1 MLATIPHCAMKL
13 LSRLPLRALLTLPYL
28 ALVLGTAIVIG
39 VLSYA
44 AGRDAVDN
52 LSGQLLTETVHRIEQ
67 AVEGHVS
74 GSAAVLE
81 LAFPKGI
88 AAPDSISDDLPALRQ
103 RFWLATSVH
112 RDPNNYAYYGDRQG
126 RFIGLWRSS
135 ENDAE
140 LRLRTTGEGPRSLYH
155 YSGIAGDLGAGDVET
170 RIFEP
175 RDRPWYKAG
184 AANALQT
191 WTSIYIDFKLQEL
204 VATRARRV
212 NDRAGAFKGVVAT
225 DISLRQVTSFLQRLA
240 LSSNGVAMV
249 MEKDGNLIGVSRGAH
264 VQTRADGTAV
274 RLNAAQSTDPLVAQT
289 YAAVRAL
296 ADTAGDA
303 LPHTTVF
310 TAPDGSAVQV
320 GYARLTDEAGLDW
333 LIMVAVLR
341 HDFLH
346 GIIDNFRRTV
356 LLAAVAAVVVLLTGL
371 VVLATVT
378 RELRE
383 LAAAARRV
391 GQGSTTPL
399 ADSARNDELGDLAR
413 SFAEMQRRLLTDP
426 LTGLA
431 NREALI
437 RRAEDRI
444 VQQRRRG
451 DPRPF
456 GVLFIDINHFKMIND
471 EFGHDVG
478 DAVLRELARRL
489 AAAVRPGDLVA
500 RFAGDEFLVLLDS
513 VDRREDAERVCATLE
528 EVLRQPLELLTGS
541 AMLVPALGA
550 AIGIAVYPEDGQD
563 VETLVRH
570 ADQHMYTRKRES

>member
-1 MLATIPHCAMKL
+1 MKL
-13 LSRLPLRALLTLPYL
+13 LSRLPLRALLTLPYV

-81 LAFPKGI
+81 VAFPKGI
-88 AAPDSISDDLPALRQ
+88 AAPESIQDELPALRT

-112 RDPNNYAYYGDRQG
+112 RDPNNYAYYGDRDG

-135 ENDAE
+135 ESDAE
-140 LRLRTTGEGPRSLYH
+140 LRLRPTGAGPRDLYH
-155 YSGIAGDLGAGDVET
+155 YSGIAGEPGKPDIET

-175 RDRPWYKAG
+175 RERPWYKAG
-184 AANALQT
+184 SASALQT

-212 NDRAGAFKGVVAT
+212 NDRNGAFKGVVAT

-249 MEKDGNLIGVSRGAH
+249 LEKDGNLIGVSRGEH
-264 VQTRADGTAV
+264 IKKQPDSTNV
-274 RLNAAQSTDPLVAQT
+274 RLNAADSADPLVAAT
-289 YAAVRAL
+289 YAAVRGL
-296 ADTAGDA
+296 ADTAADA
-303 LPHTTVF
+303 RPHTTVF
-310 TAPDGSAVQV
+310 PAPDGSPVQV
-320 GYARLTDEAGLDW
+320 GYARLTDDAGLDW
-333 LIMVAVLR
+333 LIMVAVPR
-341 HDFLH
+341 QDFLH
-346 GIIDNFRRTV
+346 GILDNFRRTV
-356 LLAAVAAVVVLLTGL
+356 LLAVVAAVVVMLTGML
-371 VVLATVT
+371 VLSTVT
-378 RELRE
+378 RELRQ

-391 GQGSTTPL
+391 GQGSTAPFDESRRT
-399 ADSARNDELGDLAR
+399 DELGDLSR

-437 RRAEDRI
+437 RRVEDRI

-456 GVLFIDINHFKMIND
+456 GLLFIDINHFKKIND
-471 EFGHDVG
+471 EFGHDIG
-478 DAVLRELARRL
+478 DAVLQELARRL
-489 AAAVRPGDLVA
+489 GAAVRAEDLVA

-513 VDRREDAERVCATLE
+513 INRREDAERVRETLE
-528 EVLRQPLELLTGS
+528 EVLRQPLERLTGS
-541 AMLVPALGA
+541 TTLVPALGA
-550 AIGIAVYPEDGQD
+550 AIGVAVYPEDGQD
-563 VETLVRH
+563 VDTLVRH
-570 ADQHMYTRKRES
+570 ADQHMYTRKREH

>member
-1 MLATIPHCAMKL
+1 MKL
-13 LSRLPLRALLTLPYL
+13 LSRLPLRALLTLPYV

-81 LAFPKGI
+81 VAFPKGI
-88 AAPDSISDDLPALRQ
+88 AAPESIQDELPALRT

-112 RDPNNYAYYGDRQG
+112 RDPNNYAYYGDRDG

-135 ENDAE
+135 ESDAE
-140 LRLRTTGEGPRSLYH
+140 LRLRPTGAGPRDLYH
-155 YSGIAGDLGAGDVET
+155 YSGIAGEPGKPDVET

-175 RDRPWYKAG
+175 RERPWYKAG
-184 AANALQT
+184 AASALQT

-212 NDRAGAFKGVVAT
+212 NDRDGAFKGVVAT
-225 DISLRQVTSFLQRLA
+225 DISLRQVTAFLQRLA

-249 MEKDGNLIGVSRGAH
+249 LEKDGNLIGVSRGEH
-264 VQTRADGTAV
+264 IKKQPDGTNV
-274 RLNAAQSTDPLVAQT
+274 RLNAADSADPLVAAT
-289 YAAVRAL
+289 YAAVRGL
-296 ADTAGDA
+296 ADTAADA
-303 LPHTTVF
+303 RPHTTVF
-310 TAPDGSAVQV
+310 PAPDGSPVQV
-320 GYARLTDEAGLDW
+320 GYARLTDDAGLDW
-333 LIMVAVLR
+333 LIMVAVPR

-346 GIIDNFRRTV
+346 GILDNFRRTV
-356 LLAAVAAVVVLLTGL
+356 LLAAVAAVVVMLTGML
-371 VVLATVT
+371 VLSTVT
-378 RELRE
+378 RELRQ
-383 LAAAARRV
+383 LASAARRV
-391 GQGSTTPL
+391 GQGSTAPF
-399 ADSARNDELGDLAR
+399 DESRRKDELGDLSR

-437 RRAEDRI
+437 RRVEDRI

-456 GVLFIDINHFKMIND
+456 GLLFIDINHFKKIND
-471 EFGHDVG
+471 EFGHDIG
-478 DAVLRELARRL
+478 DAVLQELARRL
-489 AAAVRPGDLVA
+489 GAAVRAEDLVA

-513 VDRREDAERVCATLE
+513 IDRREDAERVRELLE
-528 EVLRQPLELLTGS
+528 EVLRQPLERLTGS
-541 AMLVPALGA
+541 TTLAPALGA
-550 AIGIAVYPEDGQD
+550 AIGVAVYPEDGQD
-563 VETLVRH
+563 VDTLVRH
-570 ADQHMYTRKRES
+570 ADQHMYTRKREL

>member
-1 MLATIPHCAMKL
+1 MKL
-13 LSRLPLRALLTLPYL
+13 LSRLPLRALLTLPYV

-81 LAFPKGI
+81 VAFPKGI
-88 AAPDSISDDLPALRQ
+88 AAPESVADELPALRT

-112 RDPNNYAYYGDRQG
+112 RDPNNYAYYGDRNG

-135 ENDAE
+135 ETDAE
-140 LRLRTTGEGPRSLYH
+140 LRLRTEGSGPRTLYH
-155 YSGIAGDLGAGDVET
+155 YSGINGDMGTGAPET

-175 RDRPWYKAG
+175 RERPWYKAG
-184 AANALQT
+184 AANTLQT
-191 WTSIYIDFKLQEL
+191 WTSIYIDFKLQAL

-212 NDRAGAFKGVVAT
+212 TDRNGAFAGVVAT
-225 DISLRQVTSFLQRLA
+225 DLSLQQVTSFLQHLA
-240 LSSNGVAMV
+240 LSSHGVAMV

-264 VQTRADGTAV
+264 IKKQPDGSDV
-274 RLNAAQSTDPLVAQT
+274 RLNAADSTDPMVSST
-289 YAAVRAL
+289 YAAVRGL
-296 ADTAGDA
+296 ADTAADA

-310 TAPDGSAVQV
+310 NGPDGSPVQV

-333 LIMVAVLR
+333 LIMVAVPR
-341 HDFLH
+341 QDFLH
-346 GIIDNFRRTV
+346 GVIDNFRRTV
-356 LLAAVAAVVVLLTGL
+356 LLAVVAAVIVMLTGTL
-371 VVLATVT
+371 VLSTVT

-391 GQGSTTPL
+391 GQGSIAAFGESL
-399 ADSARNDELGDLAR
+399 RKDELGDLAR
-413 SFAEMQRRLLTDP
+413 SFADMQRRLLTDP

-431 NREALI
+431 NREALL
-437 RRAEDRI
+437 RRVEDRI

-456 GVLFIDINHFKMIND
+456 GVLFVDINPFKTIND
-471 EFGHDVG
+471 EFGHDIG
-478 DAVLRELARRL
+478 DAVLQELGRRL
-489 AAAVRPGDLVA
+489 SAAVRADDLVA

-513 VDRREDAERVCATLE
+513 VERREDAERVCANLE
-528 EVLRQPLELLTGS
+528 ELLRQPLEVLTGS
-541 AMLVPALGA
+541 SSLAPALGA
-550 AIGIAVYPEDGQD
+550 AIGVAIYPEDGQD
-563 VETLVRH
+563 VDTLVRH
-570 ADQHMYTRKRES
+570 ADQAMYLRKRGD

>member
-1 MLATIPHCAMKL
+1 MKL
-13 LSRLPLRALLTLPYL
+13 LSRLPLRALLTLPYV

-39 VLSYA
+39 ILSYA

-67 AVEGHVS
+67 AVEGHVA
-74 GSAAVLE
+74 GSEAVLE
-81 LAFPKGI
+81 VAFPKGI
-88 AAPDSISDDLPALRQ
+88 AAPESIADELPALRT

-112 RDPNNYAYYGDRQG
+112 RDPNNYAYYGDSQG

-135 ENDAE
+135 ESDAE
-140 LRLRTTGEGPRSLYH
+140 LRLRPTGEGPRKLYH
-155 YSGIAGDLGAGDVET
+155 YSGIAGDLGTPAVEQ

-191 WTSIYIDFKLQEL
+191 WTSIYVDFKLQEL

-212 NDRAGAFKGVVAT
+212 NDRNGAFKGVVAT
-225 DISLRQVTSFLQRLA
+225 DLSLRQVTSFLQRLA

-249 MEKDGNLIGVSRGAH
+249 LEKDGNLIGVSRGAPM
-264 VQTRADGTAV
+264 QKKSDGTTV
-274 RLNAAQSTDPLVAQT
+274 RLNAAQSTDPLVTAT
-289 YAAVRAL
+289 YAAVRGL
-296 ADTAGDA
+296 ADAAADA
-303 LPHTTVF
+303 RPHTTVF
-310 TAPDGSAVQV
+310 NAADGSPVQV

-333 LIMVAVLR
+333 LIMVAVPR
-341 HDFLH
+341 QDFLH
-346 GIIDNFRRTV
+346 GILDNFRRTV
-356 LLAAVAAVVVLLTGL
+356 LLAVLAALVVMLTGTL
-371 VVLATVT
+371 VLSTVT

-391 GQGSTTPL
+391 GQGSTAALPE
-399 ADSARNDELGDLAR
+399 SRRKDELGDLAR
-413 SFAEMQRRLLTDP
+413 SFSEMQRRLLTDP

-437 RRAEDRI
+437 RRVEDRI

-456 GVLFIDINHFKMIND
+456 GVLFIDINNFKTIND
-471 EFGHDVG
+471 EFGHDIG
-478 DAVLRELARRL
+478 DAVLQELGRRL
-489 AAAVRPGDLVA
+489 AAAVRTDDLVA

-513 VDRREDAERVCATLE
+513 VDRREDAERVVANLE
-528 EVLRQPLELLTGS
+528 ELLRRPLEVLTGS
-541 AMLVPALGA
+541 TTLAPALGA
-550 AIGIAVYPEDGQD
+550 AIGVAIYPEDGQD
-563 VETLVRH
+563 VDTLVRH
-570 ADQHMYTRKRES
+570 ADQQMYLRKRDA

>member
-1 MLATIPHCAMKL
+1 MKL
-13 LSRLPLRALLTLPYL
+13 LSRLPLRALLTLPYVL
-28 ALVLGTAIVIG
+28 LVLGTAIVIG

-81 LAFPKGI
+81 VAFPKGI
-88 AAPDSISDDLPALRQ
+88 AAPASIVDELPALRT

-135 ENDAE
+135 ETDAE
-140 LRLRTTGEGPRSLYH
+140 LRLRPTGEGPRSLYH
-155 YSGIAGDLGAGDVET
+155 YSGINGDLGRPDAET

-175 RDRPWYKAG
+175 RERPWYKAG
-184 AANALQT
+184 AANTLQT
-191 WTSIYIDFKLQEL
+191 WTSIYIDFKLQQL

-212 NDRAGAFKGVVAT
+212 TDRDGAFAGVVAT
-225 DISLRQVTSFLQRLA
+225 DLSLQQVTSFLQRLA

-264 VQTRADGTAV
+264 IHKQADGTNV
-274 RLNAAQSTDPLVAQT
+274 RLNAANSTDPLVAQT
-289 YAAVRAL
+289 YAAVRGM
-296 ADTAGDA
+296 ADTAGDSR
-303 LPHTTVF
+303 PHTTVYN
-310 TAPDGSAVQV
+310 TADGSPVQV

-333 LIMVAVLR
+333 LIMVAVPR
-341 HDFLH
+341 QDFLH

-356 LLAAVAAVVVLLTGL
+356 ILSIVAAVIVMLTGTL
-371 VVLATVT
+371 VLTTVT
-378 RELRE
+378 RELRR

-391 GQGSTTPL
+391 GQGSTAALPESQRT
-399 ADSARNDELGDLAR
+399 DELGDLAR
-413 SFAEMQRRLLTDP
+413 SFSDMQRRLLTDP

-437 RRAEDRI
+437 RRVEDRI

-456 GVLFIDINHFKMIND
+456 GVLFIDINNFKTIND
-471 EFGHDVG
+471 EFGHDIG
-478 DAVLRELARRL
+478 DAVLQELGRRL
-489 AAAVRPGDLVA
+489 AAAVRADDLVA

-513 VDRREDAERVCATLE
+513 VDRREDAERVGANLE
-528 EVLRQPLELLTGS
+528 ELLRQPLEALTGS
-541 AMLVPALGA
+541 KTLAPALGA
-550 AIGIAVYPEDGQD
+550 AIGVAVYPEDGQD
-563 VETLVRH
+563 VDTLVRH
-570 ADQHMYTRKRES
+570 ADQKMYLRKRVS

>member
-1 MLATIPHCAMKL
+1 MKL
-13 LSRLPLRALLTLPYL
+13 LSRLPLRALLTLPYV

-39 VLSYA
+39 VLSYS

-81 LAFPKGI
+81 VAFPKGI
-88 AAPDSISDDLPALRQ
+88 PAPESITEDLPSLRT

-112 RDPNNYAYYGDRQG
+112 RDPNNYAYYGDRDG

-135 ENDAE
+135 ESDAE
-140 LRLRTTGEGPRSLYH
+140 LRLRPSGQGPRDIYH
-155 YSGIAGDLGAGDVET
+155 YSGIAGELGKPDIET

-175 RDRPWYKAG
+175 RERPWYKAG
-184 AANALQT
+184 AASALQT

-212 NDRAGAFKGVVAT
+212 NDRNGAFKGVVAT

-249 MEKDGNLIGVSRGAH
+249 LEKDGNLIGVSRGDH
-264 VQTRADGTAV
+264 IKKQPDGTNV
-274 RLNAAQSTDPLVAQT
+274 RLNAASSNDPLVAAT
-289 YAAVRAL
+289 YAAVRGL
-296 ADTAGDA
+296 ADTSADS

-310 TAPDGSAVQV
+310 SAPDGSPVQV

-333 LIMVAVLR
+333 LIMVAVPR
-341 HDFLH
+341 QDFLK
-346 GIIDNFRRTV
+346 GILSNFRRTV
-356 LLAAVAAVVVLLTGL
+356 LLAAVAAVVVMLTGML
-371 VVLATVT
+371 VLSTVT
-378 RELRE
+378 RELRQ

-391 GQGSTTPL
+391 GQGSTAPFNE
-399 ADSARNDELGDLAR
+399 SQRRDELGDLAR
-413 SFAEMQRRLLTDP
+413 SFSDMQRRLLTDP

-456 GVLFIDINHFKMIND
+456 ALLFIDINHFKMIND
-471 EFGHDVG
+471 EFGHDIG
-478 DAVLRELARRL
+478 DAVLQELARRL
-489 AAAVRPGDLVA
+489 SAAVRVEDLVA

-513 VDRREDAERVCATLE
+513 IDRREDAERVCATLE
-528 EVLRQPLELLTGS
+528 EVLRQPLERLTGS
-541 AMLVPALGA
+541 TSLVPALGA
-550 AIGIAVYPEDGQD
+550 AIGVAVYPEDGQD

-570 ADQHMYTRKRES
+570 ADQHMYTRKRDG

>member
-1 MLATIPHCAMKL
+1 MKL

-28 ALVLGTAIVIG
+28 VLVSGTAIVIG

-44 AGRDAVDN
+44 AGRDTVDD

-81 LAFPKGI
+81 VAFPKGI
-88 AAPDSISDDLPALRQ
+88 AAPESISAELPALRE

-112 RDPNNYAYYGDRQG
+112 RDPNNYAYYGDRDG

-140 LRLRTTGEGPRSLYH
+140 LRLRSEGSGPRSLYH
-155 YSGIAGDLGAGDVET
+155 YSGIAGDLGRPDLET

-184 AANALQT
+184 AANTLQT
-191 WTSIYIDFKLQEL
+191 WTSIYIDFKLQQL

-225 DISLRQVTSFLQRLA
+225 DLSLQQVTSFLQRLA
-240 LSSNGVAMV
+240 LSANGLAMV

-264 VQTRADGTAV
+264 IRKQPDGADV
-274 RLNAAQSTDPLVAQT
+274 RLNASDSPDPLVRAT
-289 YAAVRAL
+289 YAAVRGL

-303 LPHTTVF
+303 HPHTTVF

-320 GYARLTDEAGLDW
+320 GYARLTDDAGLDW
-333 LIMVAVLR
+333 LIMVAVPR
-341 HDFLH
+341 KDFLH
-346 GIIDNFRRTV
+346 GILDNFRRTV
-356 LLAAVAAVVVLLTGL
+356 LLAVIAAIFVMLTGTL
-371 VVLATVT
+371 VLSTVT
-378 RELRE
+378 RELRR

-391 GQGSTTPL
+391 GEGSTAPFAESLRT
-399 ADSARNDELGDLAR
+399 DELGDLAR
-413 SFAEMQRRLLTDP
+413 SFADMQRRLLTDP

-437 RRAEDRI
+437 RRVEDRI

-456 GVLFIDINHFKMIND
+456 GVLFVDINHFKKIND
-471 EFGHDVG
+471 EFGHDMG
-478 DAVLRELARRL
+478 DAVLQELARRL
-489 AAAVRPGDLVA
+489 GSAVRAEDLVA
-500 RFAGDEFLVLLDS
+500 RYAGDEFLVMLDS
-513 VDRREDAERVCATLE
+513 IERREDAERVCANIEAL
-528 EVLRQPLELLTGS
+528 LRQPLELLTGS
-541 AMLVPALGA
+541 STLVPALGA
-550 AIGIAVYPEDGQD
+550 AVGVAVYPEDGQD
-563 VETLVRH
+563 VDTLIRH
-570 ADQHMYTRKRES
+570 ADQQMYLRKRAD

>member
-1 MLATIPHCAMKL
+1 MKL
-13 LSRLPLRALLTLPYL
+13 LSRLPLRALLTLPYV

-81 LAFPKGI
+81 VAFPKGI
-88 AAPDSISDDLPALRQ
+88 AAPESIQDELPALRT

-112 RDPNNYAYYGDRQG
+112 RDPNNYAYYGDRDG

-135 ENDAE
+135 ESDAE
-140 LRLRTTGEGPRSLYH
+140 LRLRPTGAGPRDLYH
-155 YSGIAGDLGAGDVET
+155 YSGIAGEPGKPDVET

-175 RDRPWYKAG
+175 RERPWYKAG
-184 AANALQT
+184 AASALQT

-212 NDRAGAFKGVVAT
+212 NDRDGAFKGVVAT
-225 DISLRQVTSFLQRLA
+225 DISLRQVTAFLQRLA

-249 MEKDGNLIGVSRGAH
+249 LEKDGNLIGVSRGEH
-264 VQTRADGTAV
+264 IKKQPDGTNV
-274 RLNAAQSTDPLVAQT
+274 RLNAADSADPLVAAT
-289 YAAVRAL
+289 YAAVRGL
-296 ADTAGDA
+296 ADTAADA
-303 LPHTTVF
+303 RPHTTVF
-310 TAPDGSAVQV
+310 PAPDGSPVQV
-320 GYARLTDEAGLDW
+320 GYARLTDDAGLDW
-333 LIMVAVLR
+333 LIMVAVPR

-346 GIIDNFRRTV
+346 GILDNFRRTV
-356 LLAAVAAVVVLLTGL
+356 LLAAVAAVVVMLTGML
-371 VVLATVT
+371 VLSTVT
-378 RELRE
+378 RELRQ
-383 LAAAARRV
+383 LASAARRV
-391 GQGSTTPL
+391 GQGSTAPF
-399 ADSARNDELGDLAR
+399 DESRRKDELGDLSR

-437 RRAEDRI
+437 RRVEDRI

-456 GVLFIDINHFKMIND
+456 GLLFIDINHFKKIND
-471 EFGHDVG
+471 EFGHDIG
-478 DAVLRELARRL
+478 DAVLQELARRL
-489 AAAVRPGDLVA
+489 GAAVRAEDLVA

-513 VDRREDAERVCATLE
+513 IDRREDAERVRELLE
-528 EVLRQPLELLTGS
+528 EVLRQPLERLTGS
-541 AMLVPALGA
+541 TTLVPALGA
-550 AIGIAVYPEDGQD
+550 AIGVAVYPEDGQD
-563 VETLVRH
+563 VDTLVRH
-570 ADQHMYTRKRES
+570 ADQHMYTRKREL

>member
-1 MLATIPHCAMKL
+1 MKL
-13 LSRLPLRALLTLPYL
+13 LSRLPLRALLTLPYV

-81 LAFPKGI
+81 VAFPKGI
-88 AAPDSISDDLPALRQ
+88 PAPESISEELPSLRT

-112 RDPNNYAYYGDRQG
+112 RDPNNYAYYGDRDG

-135 ENDAE
+135 EPDAE
-140 LRLRTTGEGPRSLYH
+140 LRLRPTGVGPRDIYH
-155 YSGIAGDLGAGDVET
+155 YSGIAGDLGKPDVET
-170 RIFEP
+170 RVFEP
-175 RDRPWYKAG
+175 RERPWYKAG

-212 NDRAGAFKGVVAT
+212 NDRNGAFKGVVAT

-249 MEKDGNLIGVSRGAH
+249 LEKDGNLIGVSRGEH
-264 VQTRADGTAV
+264 IRKQPDGTNV
-274 RLNAAQSTDPLVAQT
+274 RLNAADSSDPLVAAT
-289 YAAVRAL
+289 YAAVRGL
-296 ADTAGDA
+296 ADTSADS

-310 TAPDGSAVQV
+310 SAPDGARVQV

-333 LIMVAVLR
+333 LIMVAVPR
-341 HDFLH
+341 QDFLR
-346 GIIDNFRRTV
+346 GILANFRRTV
-356 LLAAVAAVVVLLTGL
+356 LLAAVAALVVMLTGML
-371 VVLATVT
+371 VLSTVT
-378 RELRE
+378 RELRQ

-391 GQGSTTPL
+391 GQGSTAPFNE
-399 ADSARNDELGDLAR
+399 SGRKDELGDLSR

-437 RRAEDRI
+437 RRVEDRI

-456 GVLFIDINHFKMIND
+456 GVLFIDINHFKKIND
-471 EFGHDVG
+471 EFGHDIV
-478 DAVLRELARRL
+478 DAVLQELAQRL
-489 AAAVRPGDLVA
+489 SAAVRADDLVA

-513 VDRREDAERVCATLE
+513 IDRREDAERVCATLE
-528 EVLRQPLELLTGS
+528 EVLRQPLERLTGS
-541 AMLVPALGA
+541 STLVPALGA
-550 AIGIAVYPEDGQD
+550 AIGVAVYPEDGQD
-563 VETLVRH
+563 VETLLRH
-570 ADQHMYTRKRES
+570 ADQHMYTRKRAD

>member
-1 MLATIPHCAMKL
+1 MKL
-13 LSRLPLRALLTLPYL
+13 LARLPLRALLTLPYV

-81 LAFPKGI
+81 VAFPKGI
-88 AAPDSISDDLPALRQ
+88 AAPESIGDELPALRT

-135 ENDAE
+135 DADAE
-140 LRLRTTGEGPRSLYH
+140 LRLRPTGEGPRSLYH
-155 YSGIAGDLGAGDVET
+155 YSGIAGELGHPDVET

-175 RDRPWYKAG
+175 RERPWYKAG
-184 AANALQT
+184 AANTLQT

-212 NDRAGAFKGVVAT
+212 NDRNGAFQGVVAT
-225 DISLRQVTSFLQRLA
+225 DLSLRQVTSFLQRLA

-249 MEKDGNLIGVSRGAH
+249 LEKDGNLIGVSRGAH
-264 VQTRADGTAV
+264 IQKQADGTNV
-274 RLNAAQSTDPLVAQT
+274 RLNAAHSADPLVNQT
-289 YAAVRAL
+289 YAAVRGL

-303 LPHTTVF
+303 RPHTTVF
-310 TAPDGSAVQV
+310 TTPDGAPVQV
-320 GYARLTDEAGLDW
+320 GYARLQDEAGLDW
-333 LIMVAVLR
+333 LIMVAVPR
-341 HDFLH
+341 QDFLH

-356 LLAAVAAVVVLLTGL
+356 ILSIVAAVIVMLTGTL
-371 VVLATVT
+371 VLSTVT

-391 GQGSTTPL
+391 GQGSTTAL
-399 ADSARNDELGDLAR
+399 AESRRKDELGDLAR
-413 SFAEMQRRLLTDP
+413 SFSEMQRRLLTDP

-437 RRAEDRI
+437 RRVEDRI

-456 GVLFIDINHFKMIND
+456 GVLFIDINNFKTIND
-471 EFGHDVG
+471 EFGHDIG
-478 DAVLRELARRL
+478 DAVLQELGRRL
-489 AAAVRPGDLVA
+489 AVAVRADDLVA

-513 VDRREDAERVCATLE
+513 IDRREDAQRVAANLE
-528 EVLRQPLELLTGS
+528 DLLRQPLAILTGS
-541 AMLVPALGA
+541 ATLAPALGA
-550 AIGIAVYPEDGQD
+550 AIGVAVYPEDGQD
-563 VETLVRH
+563 VDTLVRH
-570 ADQHMYTRKRES
+570 ADQQMYLRKRVY

>member
-1 MLATIPHCAMKL
+1 MKL
-13 LSRLPLRALLTLPYL
+13 LSRLPLRALLTLPYV

-39 VLSYA
+39 ILSYT

-88 AAPDSISDDLPALRQ
+88 PAPESVTAELPALRE

-135 ENDAE
+135 EADAE

-155 YSGIAGDLGAGDVET
+155 YSGINGDLGRADVET

-175 RDRPWYKAG
+175 RERPWYKAG
-184 AANALQT
+184 AANPLQT

-212 NDRAGAFKGVVAT
+212 NDRDGSFEGVVAT
-225 DISLRQVTSFLQRLA
+225 DISLQQVTSFLQRLA

-249 MEKDGNLIGVSRGAH
+249 MERDGNLIGVSRGAH
-264 VQTRADGTAV
+264 VDKLPDGTAV
-274 RLNAAQSTDPLVAQT
+274 RLNATKSTDPLVSQT
-289 YAAVRAL
+289 YAAVREL
-296 ADTAGDA
+296 ADTLADA
-303 LPHTTVF
+303 HPHTTVYK
-310 TAPDGSAVQV
+310 AADGSAVQV
-320 GYARLTDEAGLDW
+320 GYARLTDDAGLDW
-333 LIMVAVLR
+333 LIMVAVPR
-341 HDFLH
+341 QDFLH
-346 GIIDNFRRTV
+346 GVIDNFRHTV
-356 LLAAVAAVVVLLTGL
+356 LLAAIAALCVVLTGML
-371 VVLATVT
+371 VLATVT
-378 RELRE
+378 RELRQ

-391 GQGSTTPL
+391 GQGSTAPL
-399 ADSARNDELGDLAR
+399 AESGRKDELGDLAR
-413 SFAEMQRRLLTDP
+413 SFADMQRRLLTDP

-437 RRAEDRI
+437 RRVEDRI

-456 GVLFIDINHFKMIND
+456 GVLFVDINHFKKIND
-471 EFGHDVG
+471 EFGHDMG
-478 DAVLRELARRL
+478 DAVLQELATRL
-489 AAAVRPGDLVA
+489 ESAVRTGDLVA

-513 VDRREDAERVCATLE
+513 IERREDAERVCGE
-528 EVLRQPLELLTGS
+528 IEQVLRQPLEILTGS
-541 AMLVPALGA
+541 KTLVPSLGA
-550 AIGIAVYPEDGQD
+550 AVGVAVYPEDGQD
-563 VETLVRH
+563 VDTLIRH
-570 ADQHMYTRKRES
+570 ADQQMYLRKRVG

>member
-1 MLATIPHCAMKL
+1 MKL
-13 LSRLPLRALLTLPYL
+13 LSRLPLRALLTLPYV
-28 ALVLGTAIVIG
+28 ALVLATAIVIG
-39 VLSYA
+39 ILSYG

-67 AVEGHVS
+67 QVESHVS

-81 LAFPKGI
+81 VAFPKGI
-88 AAPDSISDDLPALRQ
+88 AAPESIADDLPTLRT

-112 RDPNNYAYYGDRQG
+112 RDPNNYAYYGDRAG

-135 ENDAE
+135 ESDAE
-140 LRLRTTGEGPRSLYH
+140 LRLRTAGEGPRSIYH
-155 YSGIAGDLGAGDVET
+155 YSGIAGDLGHADVET
-170 RIFEP
+170 RVFEP
-175 RDRPWYKAG
+175 RERPWYKAG
-184 AANALQT
+184 AANTLQT
-191 WTSIYIDFKLQEL
+191 WTSIYIDFKLQQL

-212 NDRAGAFKGVVAT
+212 TDRNGQFAGVVAT
-225 DISLRQVTSFLQRLA
+225 DLSLQQVTSFLQRLA

-264 VQTRADGTAV
+264 MQKRADGTNV
-274 RLNAAQSTDPLVAQT
+274 RLNAAASADPLVTAT
-289 YAAVRAL
+289 YGAVRGL
-296 ADTAGDA
+296 ADASSDA

-333 LIMVAVLR
+333 LIMVAVPR
-341 HDFLH
+341 QDFLH
-346 GIIDNFRRTV
+346 GVIDNFRHTV
-356 LLAAVAAVVVLLTGL
+356 LLAGLAAIVVMLTGTL
-371 VVLATVT
+371 VLATVT
-378 RELRE
+378 RELRN

-399 ADSARNDELGDLAR
+399 AESQRKDELGDLAR

-437 RRAEDRI
+437 RRVEDRI

-456 GVLFIDINHFKMIND
+456 GILFIDINNFKTIND

-478 DAVLRELARRL
+478 DAVLQELGRRL
-489 AAAVRPGDLVA
+489 GAAVRGDDLVA
-500 RFAGDEFLVLLDS
+500 RYAGDEFLVLLDA
-513 VDRREDAERVCATLE
+513 VDKREDAERVRANLE
-528 EVLRQPLELLTGS
+528 ELLRQPLELLTGS
-541 AMLVPALGA
+541 KTLAPALGA
-550 AIGIAVYPEDGQD
+550 AIGVAVYPEDGQD
-563 VETLVRH
+563 VDTLVRH
-570 ADQHMYTRKRES
+570 ADQQMYLRKRVD

>member
-1 MLATIPHCAMKL
+1 MKL
-13 LSRLPLRALLTLPYL
+13 LSRLPLRALLTLPYVL
-28 ALVLGTAIVIG
+28 LVLGTAIVIG

-81 LAFPKGI
+81 VAFPKGI
-88 AAPDSISDDLPALRQ
+88 AAPESIADELPALRT

-135 ENDAE
+135 ETDAE
-140 LRLRTTGEGPRSLYH
+140 LRLRTVGEGPRSLFH
-155 YSGIAGDLGAGDVET
+155 YGGINGDLGRPDVET

-175 RDRPWYKAG
+175 RERPWYKAG
-184 AANALQT
+184 AANTLQT
-191 WTSIYIDFKLQEL
+191 WTSIYIDFKLQQL

-212 NDRAGAFKGVVAT
+212 TDRNGAFAGVVAT
-225 DISLRQVTSFLQRLA
+225 DLSLQQVTSFLQRLA

-264 VQTRADGTAV
+264 IQKQPDGTNV
-274 RLNAAQSTDPLVAQT
+274 RLNAAHSTDPLVAQT
-289 YAAVRAL
+289 YAAVRGL

-303 LPHTTVF
+303 RPHTTVYD
-310 TAPDGSAVQV
+310 TADGSPVQV

-333 LIMVAVLR
+333 LIMVAVPR
-341 HDFLH
+341 QDFLH

-356 LLAAVAAVVVLLTGL
+356 ILSIVAAVIVMLTGTL
-371 VVLATVT
+371 VLTTVT

-391 GQGSTTPL
+391 GQGSTTALPE
-399 ADSARNDELGDLAR
+399 SRRKDELGDLAR
-413 SFAEMQRRLLTDP
+413 SFSDMQRRLLTDP

-437 RRAEDRI
+437 RRVEDRI

-456 GVLFIDINHFKMIND
+456 GVLFIDINNFKTIND
-471 EFGHDVG
+471 EFGHDIG
-478 DAVLRELARRL
+478 DAVLQELGRRL
-489 AAAVRPGDLVA
+489 AAAVRTDDLVA

-513 VDRREDAERVCATLE
+513 VDRREDAERVGANLE
-528 EVLRQPLELLTGS
+528 ELLRQPLEVLTGS
-541 AMLVPALGA
+541 ATLAPALGA
-550 AIGIAVYPEDGQD
+550 AIGVAVYPEDGQD
-563 VETLVRH
+563 VDTLVRH
-570 ADQHMYTRKRES
+570 ADQKMYLRKRVG

>member
-1 MLATIPHCAMKL
+1 MKL

-28 ALVLGTAIVIG
+28 VLVLGTAIVIG

-44 AGRDAVDN
+44 AGRDTVDD

-81 LAFPKGI
+81 VAFPKGI
-88 AAPDSISDDLPALRQ
+88 PAPESIAAELPALRE

-112 RDPNNYAYYGDRQG
+112 RDPNNYAYYGDRDG

-140 LRLRTTGEGPRSLYH
+140 LRLRTEGTGPRSLYH
-155 YSGIAGDLGAGDVET
+155 YSGIAGELGRPDVEM

-175 RDRPWYKAG
+175 RERPWYKAG
-184 AANALQT
+184 SAVTLQT
-191 WTSIYIDFKLQEL
+191 WTSIYIDFKLQQL

-225 DISLRQVTSFLQRLA
+225 DLSLQQVTSFLQRLA
-240 LSSNGVAMV
+240 LSTNGVAMV

-264 VQTRADGTAV
+264 IRKQPDGTNV
-274 RLNAAQSTDPLVAQT
+274 RLNAADSSDPLVTAT
-289 YAAVRAL
+289 YAAVRGL

-303 LPHTTVF
+303 RPHTTVF

-320 GYARLTDEAGLDW
+320 GYARLTDDAGLDW
-333 LIMVAVLR
+333 LIMVAVPR
-341 HDFLH
+341 KDFLH
-346 GIIDNFRRTV
+346 GILDNFRRTV
-356 LLAAVAAVVVLLTGL
+356 LLAVIAAVFVMLTGTL
-371 VVLATVT
+371 VLGTVT
-378 RELRE
+378 RELRR

-391 GQGSTTPL
+391 GEGSAVPF
-399 ADSARNDELGDLAR
+399 ADSHRKDELGDLAR
-413 SFAEMQRRLLTDP
+413 SFADMQRRLLTDP

-437 RRAEDRI
+437 RRVEDHI
-444 VQQRRRG
+444 VAQRRRG

-456 GVLFIDINHFKMIND
+456 GVLFVDINHFKKIND
-471 EFGHDVG
+471 EFGHDIG
-478 DAVLRELARRL
+478 DAVLRELGRRL
-489 AAAVRPGDLVA
+489 AAAVHGDDLVA
-500 RFAGDEFLVLLDS
+500 RFAGDEFLVLLDAIE
-513 VDRREDAERVCATLE
+513 RREDAEQVRVKIE
-528 EVLRQPLELLTGS
+528 QVLRQPLEVLTGS
-541 AMLVPALGA
+541 KTLEPALGA
-550 AIGIAVYPEDGQD
+550 AVGVAVYPEDGQD

-570 ADQHMYTRKRES
+570 ADQQMYLRKRAD